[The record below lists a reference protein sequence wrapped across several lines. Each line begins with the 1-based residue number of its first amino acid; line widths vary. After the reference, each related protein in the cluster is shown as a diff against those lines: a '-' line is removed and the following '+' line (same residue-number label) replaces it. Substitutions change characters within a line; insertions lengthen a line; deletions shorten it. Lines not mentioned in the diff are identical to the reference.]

1 LDTLNALIERDV
13 KMSKAVENSQRMRI
27 MLAFSDGK
35 KPDHSVIWDKDNEK
49 VVYDP
54 ALGVVPISQLFK
66 LSGEQSY
73 AGTVGFMSFTFQPG
87 SPIQTLISQETTR

>member
-1 LDTLNALIERDV
+1 
-13 KMSKAVENSQRMRI
+13 MSQAVQESQRVRI
-27 MLAFSDGK
+27 LLAFSDGK
-35 KPDHSVIWDKDNEK
+35 KPDHSVIWDKDKEN

-54 ALGVVPISQLFK
+54 ALGVIPISQILK

-87 SPIQTLISQETTR
+87 KPIQTLISQEMSG